1 MAMFFISER
10 NGRGTTPSMEQAMK
24 IRAMARTDINAVTML
39 MNELNLELGE
49 AGYINEKT
57 MHEHYEAMQMNSEMY
72 LNLVLEMDKEIIG
85 FMSLLFYRSFL
96 HHKGTALI
104 NELIVK
110 KEFRDRNYGKEL
122 LNHGIRKAR
131 ESGLDE
137 VEVGVMKENVK
148 ALDFYKRNG
157 MNLEYHLLGMEF

>member
-1 MAMFFISER
+1 MTR
-10 NGRGTTPSMEQAMK
+10 N
-24 IRAMARTDINAVTML
+24 DINAVLIL

-49 AGYINEKT
+49 DGHIDEET
-57 MHEHYEAMQMNSEMY
+57 MHEHYDAMHRNSDMY
-72 LNLVLEMDKEIIG
+72 LNLVLEVDNKLVG

-110 KEFRDRNYGKEL
+110 KEFRGRNYGKEL
-122 LNHGIRKAR
+122 LNHGISKAR

-137 VEVGVMKENVK
+137 MEVGVMKENVK
-148 ALDFYKRNG
+148 ALDFYRRNG
-157 MNLEYHLLGMEF
+157 MNLEYCLLGMEF